1 MIRRRLRWRALS
13 DIERELADSDPR
25 LGELF
30 LYFNER
36 ASGGKI
42 PCTEKIRARPLC
54 LLARIGRRMRPAP
67 ADFDRMATWWP

>member
-1 MIRRRLRWRALS
+1 MTATPTDRRALG
-13 DIERELADSDPR
+13 DIGRQLADSDPR

-36 ASGGKI
+36 TSGGKI
-42 PCTEKIRARPLC
+42 PCTEQIRARPLG

-67 ADFDRMATWWP
+67 ADLDRTATWWL